1 MALTTQQQTKAYR
14 IYLAYNFIIET
25 AYSLV
30 FTFSSVYLVQVARL
44 DPLQLVLVGTALEAS
59 VFLFEIPTGVVADTY
74 SRRLSVIIGVF
85 LMGGGFVLLG
95 LVPVFI
101 PVLLAQ
107 LLWGTG
113 FTFTSGALQAWIS
126 DEIGEEN
133 TPSAYVRGMQLGSLG
148 SFTGTLIAA
157 GLGNLALHI
166 PILGGGALF
175 FLLGFGLVLLMPED
189 GYHPTPPAERSN
201 FQQMWGTL
209 RSGTQMI
216 RRRPALVSILLI
228 GFVFGVY
235 SEGYDRLWVAHML
248 ERFTFPALGA
258 FSTVTWFAFIR
269 AAGML
274 INAGA
279 AELVNRKLDLSKTRR
294 LAWMLAVNSAALLI
308 CLVAFALGRW
318 FGLAVG
324 LTIAIRVIRTVN
336 DPLYTAWVNHR
347 LDPSTRATVIS
358 MSSQVDALGQIAGGP
373 LVGLIARQV
382 SLQAGLLASAALL
395 SPILILFGIQ
405 LKGKEE
411 DIPELVPNEKI

>member
-95 LVPVFI
+95 LVPIFI

-107 LLWGTG
+107 LLWGIG

-148 SFTGTLIAA
+148 SFTGTLLAA

-189 GYHPTPPAERSN
+189 GYHPTPPAERST

-209 RSGTQMI
+209 RNGTQMI

-258 FSTVTWFAFIR
+258 LSTVTWFAVIR

-274 INAGA
+274 LNAGA
-279 AELVNRKLDLSKTRR
+279 AELVNRKLDLGKTRR

-382 SLQAGLLASAALL
+382 SLQAGLLASAVLL
-395 SPILILFGIQ
+395 SPILVLFGIQ
-405 LKGKEE
+405 LKGKGE
-411 DIPELVPNEKI
+411 DVATDPA

>member
-95 LVPVFI
+95 LVPIFI

-107 LLWGTG
+107 LLWGIG

-148 SFTGTLIAA
+148 SFTGTLLAA

-189 GYHPTPPAERSN
+189 GYHPTPPAERST

-209 RSGTQMI
+209 RNGTQMI

-258 FSTVTWFAFIR
+258 LSTVTWFAVIR

-274 INAGA
+274 LNAGA

-382 SLQAGLLASAALL
+382 SLQAGLLASAVLL
-395 SPILILFGIQ
+395 SPILVLFGIQ
-405 LKGKEE
+405 LKGKGE
-411 DIPELVPNEKI
+411 DAAADPA

>member
-59 VFLFEIPTGVVADTY
+59 VFLFEIPAGVVADTY

-95 LVPVFI
+95 LVPIFI

-107 LLWGTG
+107 LFWGIG
-113 FTFTSGALQAWIS
+113 FTFTSGAQQAWIS

-133 TPSAYVRGMQLGSLG
+133 APSAYVRGMQLGSLG
-148 SFTGTLIAA
+148 SFTGTIIAA

-175 FLLGFGLVLLMPED
+175 FLLGFGLVLFMPED
-189 GYHPTPPAERSN
+189 GYHPTPPAERST

-209 RSGTQMI
+209 RNGTQMI

-258 FSTVTWFAFIR
+258 LSTVTWFAVIR

-274 INAGA
+274 LNAGA
-279 AELVNRKLDLSKTRR
+279 AELVNRKLDLNKTRR

-382 SLQAGLLASAALL
+382 SLQAGLLASAVLL
-395 SPILILFGIQ
+395 SPILVLFGIQ
-405 LKGKEE
+405 LKGKGE
-411 DIPELVPNEKI
+411 DAAVDPA

>member
-95 LVPVFI
+95 LVPIFI

-107 LLWGTG
+107 LLWGIG

-148 SFTGTLIAA
+148 SFTGTLLAA

-189 GYHPTPPAERSN
+189 GYHPTPPAERST
-201 FQQMWGTL
+201 FQQMWGAL
-209 RSGTQMI
+209 RNGTQMI

-258 FSTVTWFAFIR
+258 LSTVTWFAVIR

-274 INAGA
+274 LNAGA
-279 AELVNRKLDLSKTRR
+279 AELVNRKLDLNKTRR

-382 SLQAGLLASAALL
+382 SLQAGLLASAVLL
-395 SPILILFGIQ
+395 SPILVLFGIQ
-405 LKGKEE
+405 LKGKGE
-411 DIPELVPNEKI
+411 DAAVDPA